1 MIQLHS
7 DCLVFKSETGQA
19 IPCSAELVTIELIG
33 EAARLL
39 DPDLLQ
45 HAAAAVLHYFKE
57 ELGRSTVSMS
67 EFSQALEHILRTFGL
82 MVDFPDATQKTPRI
96 SDLDLRKLAFESG
109 KGFELVFFPRL
120 RDELRKSLK
129 ESPSIVRFQGLRS
142 CVKQLSGAHR
152 WSPRC
157 EKLSDQIVAYLRLC
171 WSSEVGTHFCA
182 LVVL

>member
-57 ELGRSTVSMS
+57 
-67 EFSQALEHILRTFGL
+67 
-82 MVDFPDATQKTPRI
+82 
-96 SDLDLRKLAFESG
+96 
-109 KGFELVFFPRL
+109 
-120 RDELRKSLK
+120 
-129 ESPSIVRFQGLRS
+129 
-142 CVKQLSGAHR
+142 
-152 WSPRC
+152 
-157 EKLSDQIVAYLRLC
+157 
-171 WSSEVGTHFCA
+171 HF
-182 LVVL
+182 L